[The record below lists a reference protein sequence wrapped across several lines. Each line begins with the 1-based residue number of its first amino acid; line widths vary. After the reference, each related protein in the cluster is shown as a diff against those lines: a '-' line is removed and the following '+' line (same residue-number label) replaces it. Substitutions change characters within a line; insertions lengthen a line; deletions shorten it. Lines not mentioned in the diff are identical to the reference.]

1 MIKKDFGFKA
11 LKPKNV
17 SGDKTVFD
25 IAHKDKEGTY
35 HYVSVMCDHIDLADK
50 EEVKITEI
58 EGLTQHVYKS
68 KDGDKVQTTLYCKV
82 ERKNAPAPRNEP
94 TTQDEDFNTEPL
106 IDINSD
112 DLPF

>member
-1 MIKKDFGFKA
+1 MIKKDYGFKA

-25 IAHKDKEGTY
+25 IAHKDKDGQF
-35 HYVSVMCDHIDLADK
+35 HYVAIMCDHIDLDDK
-50 EEVKITEI
+50 EEIKIVEI
-58 EGLTQHVYKS
+58 GGLTQHVYKG

-94 TTQDEDFNTEPL
+94 KFDTGPIVVDPN
-106 IDINSD
+106 D